1 MKNILLAFSIKV
13 QDLAKREDGQDLIEY
28 SLIVALVSLGAT
40 ASMHALAGG
49 ISTAFSGLST
59 TLGTYVT

>member
-1 MKNILLAFSIKV
+1 VKNMLLGIYIKL
-13 QDLAKREDGQDLIEY
+13 QDLANREDGQDLIEY

-40 ASMHALAGG
+40 ASMQYLAGG
-49 ISTAFSGLST
+49 ITTAFSGVST